1 MSYTSSIEKLAR
13 RPWED
18 HPEVVKYRIN
28 KILHDE
34 FTRALG
40 QVAERVQYGSTSSIT
55 AVIGPTGAG
64 KSALKDEFT
73 FQFDRATRD
82 LPRESCP
89 SVLSIDL
96 EAPER
101 GPFNWRDDFYK
112 PALIAM
118 NEPCVDLKVDLEL
131 LRQKV
136 RDGDTKPLFGRSHQ
150 TIPQFREQFRSALE
164 RCRVVAVLIDEAGH
178 MRRPTS
184 KNGVFTQYDSLKSR
198 SDGTKSHF
206 VLLGTIE
213 LADIFS
219 QSGQISRRVFPI
231 WMAPYRLK
239 ERAVFLGGLE
249 AIQQKLD
256 RPMAF
261 SLEDR
266 VDEMLMH
273 VYGSFG
279 LVHDWID
286 RALVKTIEQNGKH
299 ITWSMLLENRY
310 HPVQLAGIAK
320 ELERYYSLQSELKES
335 LHVHTKSIFDI
346 GGSAPSR
353 KEKSPARSN
362 LRPGERKPTR
372 DPVGE

>member
-1 MSYTSSIEKLAR
+1 MSYSSSIERLASK
-13 RPWED
+13 PWDD

-28 KILHDE
+28 KVLHDR
-34 FTRALG
+34 FTRGLD
-40 QVAERVQYGSTSSIT
+40 QIAERVQYGSTSSIT

-73 FQFDRATRD
+73 FQFDRATRN
-82 LPRESCP
+82 LPRDKCP
-89 SVLSIDL
+89 AVLSIDL
-96 EAPER
+96 QAPER

-112 PALIAM
+112 PALVAM
-118 NEPCVDLKVDLEL
+118 NEPCVDLKIDLEL
-131 LRQKV
+131 LRHKA

-164 RCRVVAVLIDEAGH
+164 RCRVIAVFIDEAGH

-231 WMAPYRLK
+231 WMSPYSLN
-239 ERAVFLGGLE
+239 ERAAFLGGLE

-261 SLEDR
+261 SLGDKVE
-266 VDEMLMH
+266 EILMH

-286 RALVKTIEQNGKH
+286 RALVKTIEQNAKN
-299 ITWSMLLENRY
+299 ITWAMLSENRY

-320 ELERYYSLQSELKES
+320 EVDRYYALQSEFKES
-335 LHVHTKSIFDI
+335 LNAHTKSIFDI
-346 GGSAPSR
+346 GSGAPRSR
-353 KEKSPARSN
+353 DRGNVKPN